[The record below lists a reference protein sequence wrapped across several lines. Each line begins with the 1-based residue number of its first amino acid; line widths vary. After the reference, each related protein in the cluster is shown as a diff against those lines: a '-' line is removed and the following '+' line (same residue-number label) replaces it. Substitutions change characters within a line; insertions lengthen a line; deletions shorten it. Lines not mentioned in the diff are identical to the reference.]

1 MVRTNFTFDNIL
13 QWHFNEKLDYLNIY
27 EEEESMI

>member
-13 QWHFNEKLDYLNIY
+13 QWQFNEKLDYLNIY